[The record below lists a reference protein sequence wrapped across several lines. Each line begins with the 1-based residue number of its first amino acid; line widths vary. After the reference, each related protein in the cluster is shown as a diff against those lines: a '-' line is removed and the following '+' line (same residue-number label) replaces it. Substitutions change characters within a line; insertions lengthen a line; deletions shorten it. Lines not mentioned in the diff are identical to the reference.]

1 MPRSIGAS
9 DARDGSGCADAIAA
23 VARARAIEHGAK
35 CGGASRVDA
44 QTQKFAVRRLEL
56 SKFGTIDETN
66 VIEFIDKMVEA
77 AQMSI
82 VVHKTPRAS
91 SMRFSF
97 RFGEE
102 NITTRERAMEYDHAD
117 SLASRSSCSHGASPT
132 W

>member
-1 MPRSIGAS
+1 VR
-9 DARDGSGCADAIAA
+9 RR
-23 VARARAIEHGAK
+23 VARRRANAK
-35 CGGASRVDA
+35 VCGSA
-44 QTQKFAVRRLEL
+44 
-56 SKFGTIDETN
+56 
-66 VIEFIDKMVEA
+66 
-77 AQMSI
+77 
-82 VVHKTPRAS
+82 PRAS